1 MDFASKGRA
10 LVPWALKENIK
21 MLKRIK
27 KSNIVEGSGESESL
41 APSSSL
47 SLIAS
52 FLNSQ
57 SSILREEDY
66 ILYSY
71 TGENLFKALKCKR
84 FFRDLNEDTLL
95 HCKTTATQGV
105 YIFENLNASAK
116 GKGESESLGPSK
128 TLVLEEPCT
137 QSRKRFY
144 IGSSVS
150 IVSRVKRHAFYCRT
164 KLQHDL
170 ELSGSRFNLYVI
182 SFVRYTMLIRRVEL
196 EVVRGL
202 LSWGGLLKDEED
214 IDSLVY
220 MDELRGLYNERL
232 PSPQLLQD
240 ASRDLGVR
248 SLSIYSC
255 EFCELSGN
263 YLKHNKFESVGSA
276 SKHYSVSQKLIK
288 ESLFQGLFPTKGNLS
303 GFGVKVIL
311 NNKEKTLYFFEFETS
326 RFGIPLVCYDKWGSF
341 LGYFN
346 SGKSAGSFFGLNSYM
361 ISENSNS
368 NLEDDYVWCA
378 SKDLYLRF
386 YQMNLK
392 VLDSLIVRKQIVGSA
407 SKGQRERPC
416 S

>member
-1 MDFASKGRA
+1 M
-10 LVPWALKENIK
+10 
-21 MLKRIK
+21 
-27 KSNIVEGSGESESL
+27 
-41 APSSSL
+41 
-47 SLIAS
+47 IAS

-202 LSWGGLLKDEED
+202 LS
-214 IDSLVY
+214 
-220 MDELRGLYNERL
+220 
-232 PSPQLLQD
+232 
-240 ASRDLGVR
+240 
-248 SLSIYSC
+248 
-255 EFCELSGN
+255 
-263 YLKHNKFESVGSA
+263 
-276 SKHYSVSQKLIK
+276 
-288 ESLFQGLFPTKGNLS
+288 
-303 GFGVKVIL
+303 
-311 NNKEKTLYFFEFETS
+311 
-326 RFGIPLVCYDKWGSF
+326 
-341 LGYFN
+341 
-346 SGKSAGSFFGLNSYM
+346 
-361 ISENSNS
+361 
-368 NLEDDYVWCA
+368 
-378 SKDLYLRF
+378 
-386 YQMNLK
+386 
-392 VLDSLIVRKQIVGSA
+392 
-407 SKGQRERPC
+407 
-416 S
+416 